1 MKPNKVS
8 KKMPSGLIQLL
19 LVVVIIIVGILVAVL
34 LIKYKK
40 L

>member
-1 MKPNKVS
+1 MKLIQEN

-34 LIKYKK
+34 LI
-40 L
+40 